1 MINHGDILHFLN
13 HDPNGSETRDHSH
26 KHILVADDNHA
37 NRLIVKLNLERGG
50 YKVTLAE
57 NGLEAVQ
64 AVEAMTKL
72 SCTYDTILMDIHMPV
87 MDGITALRHIK
98 DIRPKVKIFPIFAI
112 TACCN
117 PTSHQNDIMQSF
129 EAVEIL
135 NTLIINQLRSV
146 ADATALRDIQQ
157 KYWIGVQAHS
167 QTIKSFLPVVLKAA
181 PDALTELRES
191 VHAIKGSSASIGL
204 LRAVH
209 IARHLENA
217 PTSNIAGLL
226 QALFKTLIMSKGPLN
241 KALSEPRLNLPP
253 ANLNAANLNCEVAP
267 LSYANARIR

>member
-1 MINHGDILHFLN
+1 MQQF
-13 HDPNGSETRDHSH
+13 
-26 KHILVADDNHA
+26 ADGTAKTH
-37 NRLIVKLNLERGG
+37 VK
-50 YKVTLAE
+50 K
-57 NGLEAVQ
+57 
-64 AVEAMTKL
+64 
-72 SCTYDTILMDIHMPV
+72 
-87 MDGITALRHIK
+87 
-98 DIRPKVKIFPIFAI
+98 
-112 TACCN
+112 
-117 PTSHQNDIMQSF
+117 QNDIMQSF